1 MKNFHEKNFTQL
13 LGAWKDEIPRENY
26 SSSIQLRSYKL
37 YTTRVSDY
45 TTDDVRFMTIQELGL
60 KYLVPVALNYLKE
73 NLLLETCYYEGDL
86 LHSVLI
92 IPKKFWEKNLILYS
106 EVYQILLGNKDVL
119 AKLDPYY
126 DADKKL
132 IKDYNLF
139 LQVLIK

>member
-1 MKNFHEKNFTQL
+1 MKNLLEKKLVQL

-37 YTTRVSDY
+37 YTTRISDY
-45 TTDDVRFMTIQELGL
+45 TTDDVRFMIIQQLGL
-60 KYLVPVALNYLKE
+60 KYLVPIALNYLKE
-73 NLLLETCYYEGDL
+73 DLLLETGYYEGDL

-106 EVYQILLGNKDVL
+106 EVYKILLASRDVL
-119 AKLDPYY
+119 TKLDPYY

-132 IKDYNLF
+132 IKDYNSF